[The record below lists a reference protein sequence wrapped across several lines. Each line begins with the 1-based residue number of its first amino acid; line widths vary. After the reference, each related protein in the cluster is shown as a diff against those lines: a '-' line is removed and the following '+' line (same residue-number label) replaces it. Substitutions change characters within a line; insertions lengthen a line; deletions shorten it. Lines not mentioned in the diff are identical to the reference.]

1 MKMSEKSK
9 RLQEEDLAK
18 FKPLN
23 DWVVIKKYKAPEK
36 TEAGIIVLD
45 DRKDFQSKRGT
56 IVSIGPC
63 NDPKSPKVNLKVG
76 DEVMFSSFA
85 GMEYPMPE
93 GYLVMRTN
101 EIWVVLES

>member
-1 MKMSEKSK
+1 MNQKSK
-9 RLQEEDLAK
+9 RLEESDLTK
-18 FKPLN
+18 FRPLN

-36 TEAGIIVLD
+36 LESGLIMLE
-45 DRKDFQSKRGT
+45 DRNNYQSKRGT

-63 NDPKSPKVNLKVG
+63 NDPKDPKPNFKVG

-93 GYLVMRTN
+93 GYLAMRAS
-101 EIWVVLES
+101 EIWLVLER